1 MEIQFAQSLATVF
14 AKATQSIYKEVFQ
27 LTNDILQPFLVPVL
41 SLYLALVGYQYI
53 MGNISQSK
61 DVIIRLFLI
70 IPILTSVIF
79 NFETYNMYISEPI
92 LSLKDGITNAI
103 SSLTAGEN
111 LFKWLDTIFIKLILD
126 IQSKYFDISLLRI
139 RIIDMLVGLAIII
152 PFFFMYVYA
161 TVYSLQSLV
170 FTSLLLLMGPI
181 FLFFLMFNATK
192 SLFFVWFRALMT
204 YSLYSI
210 MLALIFVFIYE
221 AINLSVTTSINNSDK
236 WADYY
241 TIFIAV
247 ISVIFVKMVPEL
259 SNALSQ
265 GSSNGSEAS
274 NFSWSRISSKS
285 ATGIFNMTPTG
296 RMINEMKKDKEKK

>member
-1 MEIQFAQSLATVF
+1 MEIQFAQSLANIF
-14 AKATQSIYKEVFQ
+14 NKAIQSIYREIFT

-111 LFKWLDTIFIKLILD
+111 LFKWLDTLFIKLFLD
-126 IQSKYFDISLLRI
+126 VESKYFGGSLFNIRVMDILI
-139 RIIDMLVGLAIII
+139 GIAMII

-170 FTSLLLLMGPI
+170 FTNLLLLIGPI
-181 FLFFLMFNATK
+181 FLFFLCFNSTK

-210 MLALIFVFIYE
+210 FLSLIFVFIYE
-221 AINLSVTTSINNSDK
+221 AINLSVTTSINSQDK
-236 WADYY
+236 WVDYY

-274 NFSWSRISSKS
+274 NFSWSRITSKVTS
-285 ATGIFNMTPTG
+285 GVIKATPLG
-296 RMINEMKKDKEKK
+296 KKSKQ

>member
-14 AKATQSIYKEVFQ
+14 EKATQSIYKEVFQ

-41 SLYLALVGYQYI
+41 SLYLVVVGYQYI

-111 LFKWLDTIFIKLILD
+111 MFKWLDTIFIRLFTYV
-126 IQSKYFDISLLRI
+126 QSKYFEVSFFRMKFTEILLGVF
-139 RIIDMLVGLAIII
+139 LII

-170 FTSLLLLMGPI
+170 FTNLLLLMGPI
-181 FLFFLMFNATK
+181 FLFFLMFNSTK

-210 MLALIFVFIYE
+210 ILALVLVFVYQ
-221 AINLSVTTSINNSDK
+221 AIDLSVRLQLEKVDR
-236 WADYY
+236 WADIY
-241 TIFIAV
+241 TIFVTV
-247 ISVIFVKMVPEL
+247 ISVIFVKMVPEI

-265 GSSNGSEAS
+265 GSSSGSEAS
-274 NFSWSRISSKS
+274 NFTWSRIASNFRPGISK
-285 ATGIFNMTPTG
+285 
-296 RMINEMKKDKEKK
+296 INTNKKNK